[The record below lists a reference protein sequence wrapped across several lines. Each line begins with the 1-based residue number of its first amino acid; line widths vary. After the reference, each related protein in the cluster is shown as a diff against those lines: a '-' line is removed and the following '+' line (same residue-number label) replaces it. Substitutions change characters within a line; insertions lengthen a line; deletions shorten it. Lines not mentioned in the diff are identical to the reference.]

1 MQMQVPVGG
10 RVPTWFSRRRLL
22 EEKLCD
28 LHKCT
33 NLDSVNQI
41 HAQVLKANLH
51 QDLFVAP
58 KLIAAFSLCRH
69 LASAVNVF
77 NHVPHPNVHLYN
89 SIIRAHAHNSSHR
102 SLPFN
107 AFFQMQKNGL
117 FPDNFT
123 YPFLLKACSGPSSL
137 PLVRMIHAHVEKI
150 GFYGDIFVPNSL
162 IDSYSRCGN
171 AGLDGAMSLFLA
183 MEERDVVTWNSMI
196 GGLVR
201 CGELQGACKLFDEM
215 PDRDMVSWNTMLDG
229 YAKAGEMDTAF
240 ELFERMPWRNIVSWS
255 TMVCGYSKGGDMDM
269 ARMLF
274 DRCPVKNVVLWTT
287 IIAGYAEKGL
297 AREATELYGKMEEA
311 GMRPD
316 DGFLLSILAACAESG
331 MLGLGKRI
339 HASMRRW
346 RFRCGAK
353 VLNAFIDMYAKC
365 GCLDAAFDVF
375 SGMMAKKDVV
385 SWNSMIQGFAMHG
398 HGEKALELFSWMV
411 QEGFEP
417 DTYTFVGL
425 LCACTHAGLV
435 NEGRKYFYSM
445 EKVYGIVPQ
454 VEHYGCMM
462 DLLGR
467 GGHLKEAFMLLRSM
481 PMEPNAIILGTLL
494 NACRMHNDVDLARAV
509 CEQLFKLEP
518 SDPGNYSLLSNIY
531 AQAGD
536 WMNVANVRL
545 QMKNTGG
552 EKPSGASSIEVEEEV
567 HEFTVFDQSH
577 PKSDDIYQMIDR
589 LVQDLRQCIAGL
601 LKTSKQIIVFIT
613 TTGLATKLY
622 AWLMAEPML
631 LVQASQYGS
640 QKLCLQ
646 HGNESLCWFGDPNF
660 VRIYMSS
667 KDYNI
672 DEQAKNKVVCMAE
685 PMHLLQ
691 ASSAF
696 LLTLAGALLLNL
708 IPHLYTFHQTLV
720 TSFHFTTYLHLQ
732 GTQLTWKHVFSPT
745 IPSPKPLI
753 NSSPQSETGCHMS
766 SPSPFDDD
774 EKSTL
779 SGDWRSFRAKLV
791 AGEQLTRPVEEVS
804 FSSVNDLDI
813 VVDHPPLITIGDKWA
828 HVIHEPEKGC
838 ILIATEKLDGVH
850 IFERT
855 VILLLSTGPLGP
867 SGIILNR
874 PSLMS
879 IKETRSTALDV
890 EGTFSNSPLF
900 FGGPLEEGLFLLS
913 PKEGGG
919 GDGVGKSGVFEEVM
933 KGLYYGAKESVGCAA
948 EMVKRNVIGLGDFR
962 FFDGYCGWEKEQLR
976 DEIRAGYWTVAACSP
991 SVVGLGSVGS
1001 VGLWDEVLGLMSRRK
1016 LLRSRTLAKL
1026 KTREKKFKPVA
1037 EHVNAVHRLLDPA
1050 SLPFKWSWRDVSIK
1064 YLGVKQKI
1072 CLSLHH
1078 FNWKDDNNHWENFLK
1093 YKEGEEVGFDGG
1105 AEGGGGEARGEVAGE
1120 GVPPEEVGY
1129 LTTPIIL
1136 IQCALVLLSQRDNL
1150 PKGGVYPPGIIFG
1163 PTDLQ
1168 ERLQQNGISF
1178 DVISESTISS

>member
-1 MQMQVPVGG
+1 
-10 RVPTWFSRRRLL
+10 
-22 EEKLCD
+22 
-28 LHKCT
+28 
-33 NLDSVNQI
+33 
-41 HAQVLKANLH
+41 
-51 QDLFVAP
+51 
-58 KLIAAFSLCRH
+58 
-69 LASAVNVF
+69 
-77 NHVPHPNVHLYN
+77 
-89 SIIRAHAHNSSHR
+89 
-102 SLPFN
+102 
-107 AFFQMQKNGL
+107 
-117 FPDNFT
+117 
-123 YPFLLKACSGPSSL
+123 
-137 PLVRMIHAHVEKI
+137 MIHAHVEKI

-589 LVQDLRQCIAGL
+589 LVQDLRQ
-601 LKTSKQIIVFIT
+601 
-613 TTGLATKLY
+613 
-622 AWLMAEPML
+622 
-631 LVQASQYGS
+631 
-640 QKLCLQ
+640 
-646 HGNESLCWFGDPNF
+646 
-660 VRIYMSS
+660 
-667 KDYNI
+667 
-672 DEQAKNKVVCMAE
+672 
-685 PMHLLQ
+685 
-691 ASSAF
+691 
-696 LLTLAGALLLNL
+696 
-708 IPHLYTFHQTLV
+708 
-720 TSFHFTTYLHLQ
+720 
-732 GTQLTWKHVFSPT
+732 
-745 IPSPKPLI
+745 
-753 NSSPQSETGCHMS
+753 
-766 SPSPFDDD
+766 
-774 EKSTL
+774 
-779 SGDWRSFRAKLV
+779 
-791 AGEQLTRPVEEVS
+791 
-804 FSSVNDLDI
+804 
-813 VVDHPPLITIGDKWA
+813 
-828 HVIHEPEKGC
+828 
-838 ILIATEKLDGVH
+838 
-850 IFERT
+850 
-855 VILLLSTGPLGP
+855 
-867 SGIILNR
+867 
-874 PSLMS
+874 
-879 IKETRSTALDV
+879 
-890 EGTFSNSPLF
+890 
-900 FGGPLEEGLFLLS
+900 
-913 PKEGGG
+913 
-919 GDGVGKSGVFEEVM
+919 
-933 KGLYYGAKESVGCAA
+933 
-948 EMVKRNVIGLGDFR
+948 
-962 FFDGYCGWEKEQLR
+962 
-976 DEIRAGYWTVAACSP
+976 
-991 SVVGLGSVGS
+991 
-1001 VGLWDEVLGLMSRRK
+1001 
-1016 LLRSRTLAKL
+1016 
-1026 KTREKKFKPVA
+1026 
-1037 EHVNAVHRLLDPA
+1037 
-1050 SLPFKWSWRDVSIK
+1050 
-1064 YLGVKQKI
+1064 
-1072 CLSLHH
+1072 
-1078 FNWKDDNNHWENFLK
+1078 
-1093 YKEGEEVGFDGG
+1093 
-1105 AEGGGGEARGEVAGE
+1105 
-1120 GVPPEEVGY
+1120 VGY
-1129 LTTPIIL
+1129 VPMIH
-1136 IQCALVLLSQRDNL
+1136 Q
-1150 PKGGVYPPGIIFG
+1150 
-1163 PTDLQ
+1163 
-1168 ERLQQNGISF
+1168 
-1178 DVISESTISS
+1178 